1 MPRVKLV
8 LDSTADV
15 PEEWLNKYD
24 IAMIPLHITWP
35 DGKTE
40 DDTRERE
47 SVVNYWRTL
56 EEAKEFPKS
65 SQPSPAEFGEL
76 YKSIKSEG
84 YDEIVVLALST
95 AMSGTYNSALIA
107 ARDKNI
113 PVHVIDTRKASAATT
128 LIAKRARELLDLG
141 MSTEEMKKSV
151 SDEIAEG
158 KVHAIFYV
166 SNFDFLVKGGRVSKF
181 QGLVGGLLNI
191 NVCIYITHDTGEMI
205 PFKRIRGERKAQRTI
220 IDKISMEIPAGSEVD
235 VMMVHAENKEGIDA
249 LAEKLKDYYDIA
261 AFDETMMGKV
271 ISTHVGPGT
280 AGFGLYWRE

>member
-151 SDEIAEG
+151 SDEIVEG

>member
-95 AMSGTYNSALIA
+95 AMSGTYNSALVA

-151 SDEIAEG
+151 SDEIVEG